1 MKARVTER
9 GFARDIKDKRF
20 MLKPVD
26 IIYLQDAYI
35 KTCKA
40 VRMRLNINDL
50 SENLANII
58 KDTVEKSNNKA
69 KKTEKEFGKTPLLFS
84 ITANNNE
91 FSTDFSNYEMKVDPE
106 TFIKTL
112 PYYLR
117 ECVSLE

>member
-1 MKARVTER
+1 
-9 GFARDIKDKRF
+9 
-20 MLKPVD
+20 
-26 IIYLQDAYI
+26 
-35 KTCKA
+35 
-40 VRMRLNINDL
+40 MRLNINDL

-69 KKTEKEFGKTPLLFS
+69 QKTEKEFGKTPLLFS